1 MSKQELNQL
10 CQNINKSNK
19 NTPLNSRQDQLVSI
33 IVNHHKIIK
42 NWRLYIRAWHTMG
55 LDI

>member
-19 NTPLNSRQDQLVSI
+19 NTPLNSQQNQLVSI
-33 IVNHHKIIK
+33 IVNHRHIVK
-42 NWRLYIRAWHTMG
+42 NWRFYVKAWHTMG
-55 LDI
+55 KEC